1 MLKHALA
8 SMLFVCLFFINCSQP
23 TEVLNEPYTDE
34 MYAPI
39 VQIADTLRGKEG
51 QFKEFHLMDFFNSEV
66 PIINSELYSDELE
79 ITPLPNDSFRV
90 AQADGLLGEVE
101 VSVFLRNSHQQTL
114 ASSLIYDIEKSNA
127 PIDSNSR
134 PIIQQK
140 SLVEGV
146 QGASVEIY
154 IDDYF
159 YSEANLISSELNS
172 AEITI
177 EKIGDRRFKFSQ
189 PSELYGDFRIQVF
202 VTNSDDVILETELL
216 YQIKEKFVTSPPSN
230 EVLVIM
236 PLGDSMTN
244 DSRSRVKLWNLL
256 TNDGHKLD
264 YVGNQSQGS
273 SIPDADHEGVGGI
286 KISGIMD
293 KAEALMKTHKPKYVN
308 LMVGTN
314 DIAWYFSESAPQ
326 IANRWNNL
334 IDRIFDSSEPGTYIL
349 AATIPPVTS
358 KNVGQPGLSTQD
370 RAVMVK
376 LYNAELRKIINQ
388 RIANGDKIILADME
402 AALNPA
408 THLSSDGVHLS
419 EEGYAVMGTVY
430 YNAMNKALK
439 EQE

>member
-23 TEVLNEPYTDE
+23 TDVVNEPYTDE

-90 AQADGLLGEVE
+90 AQSNGLFGEVE

-177 EKIGDRRFKFSQ
+177 EKMGDRRFKFSQ

-202 VTNSDDVILETELL
+202 VTNSGDVILETELL
-216 YQIKEKFVTSPPSN
+216 YQIEEKSVISPPSN

-264 YVGNQSQGS
+264 YVGNQS
-273 SIPDADHEGVGGI
+273 
-286 KISGIMD
+286 
-293 KAEALMKTHKPKYVN
+293 
-308 LMVGTN
+308 
-314 DIAWYFSESAPQ
+314 
-326 IANRWNNL
+326 
-334 IDRIFDSSEPGTYIL
+334 
-349 AATIPPVTS
+349 
-358 KNVGQPGLSTQD
+358 
-370 RAVMVK
+370 
-376 LYNAELRKIINQ
+376 
-388 RIANGDKIILADME
+388 
-402 AALNPA
+402 
-408 THLSSDGVHLS
+408 
-419 EEGYAVMGTVY
+419 
-430 YNAMNKALK
+430 
-439 EQE
+439 

>member
-1 MLKHALA
+1 
-8 SMLFVCLFFINCSQP
+8 
-23 TEVLNEPYTDE
+23 
-34 MYAPI
+34 
-39 VQIADTLRGKEG
+39 
-51 QFKEFHLMDFFNSEV
+51 
-66 PIINSELYSDELE
+66 
-79 ITPLPNDSFRV
+79 
-90 AQADGLLGEVE
+90 
-101 VSVFLRNSHQQTL
+101 
-114 ASSLIYDIEKSNA
+114 
-127 PIDSNSR
+127 
-134 PIIQQK
+134 
-140 SLVEGV
+140 
-146 QGASVEIY
+146 
-154 IDDYF
+154 
-159 YSEANLISSELNS
+159 
-172 AEITI
+172 
-177 EKIGDRRFKFSQ
+177 
-189 PSELYGDFRIQVF
+189 
-202 VTNSDDVILETELL
+202 
-216 YQIKEKFVTSPPSN
+216 
-230 EVLVIM
+230 
-236 PLGDSMTN
+236 
-244 DSRSRVKLWNLL
+244 
-256 TNDGHKLD
+256 
-264 YVGNQSQGS
+264 
-273 SIPDADHEGVGGI
+273 
-286 KISGIMD
+286 MD